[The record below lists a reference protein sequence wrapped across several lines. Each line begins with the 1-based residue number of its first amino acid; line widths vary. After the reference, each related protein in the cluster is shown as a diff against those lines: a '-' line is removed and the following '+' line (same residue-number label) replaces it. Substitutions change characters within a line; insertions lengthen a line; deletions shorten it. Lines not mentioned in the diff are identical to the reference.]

1 MKLKKNYHFRKERM
15 SIEQIYK
22 LKVIN
27 TWLKDI
33 IKTCEHEA
41 FSDEPVN
48 PLLGDHV
55 LPYLRDQEYQTFI
68 KLTKAE
74 DNPKEII

>member
-1 MKLKKNYHFRKERM
+1 M

-33 IKTCEHEA
+33 IKTCEYEA
-41 FSDEPVN
+41 FGTGDPVN

-55 LPYLRDQEYQTFI
+55 LPYLYDQEHQTFI
-68 KLTKAE
+68 KLTNAE